1 MSEQLVAVLD
11 WIAVLCLLVGAA
23 LSLVAGVGLV
33 RFPDLLSRMHTAA
46 KPQVL
51 GLLLVLVGIG
61 LRIAPQET
69 GVFNTGT
76 LVLVGLFQVL
86 TVPVAG
92 HIASRVAYRTGRIRD
107 DLLVSDELAERIAER
122 RGGAPPGESGD
133 RQA

>member
-1 MSEQLVAVLD
+1 MSEPLVTVLD
-11 WIAVLCLLVGAA
+11 WLAAVCLLLGAA

-61 LRIAPQET
+61 LRIAPHDT
-69 GVFNTGT
+69 GVFNVGT
-76 LVLVGLFQVL
+76 LILVGLFQVM

-92 HIASRVAYRTGRIRD
+92 HIAARVAYRTGRIRE
-107 DLLVSDELAERIAER
+107 DLLARDELADRIAER
-122 RGGAPPGESGD
+122 RGGGAEGSRG
-133 RQA
+133 A

>member
-1 MSEQLVAVLD
+1 MSEPLVTVLD
-11 WIAVLCLLVGAA
+11 WLAALCLLVGAA

-61 LRIAPQET
+61 LRIAPQDT
-69 GVFNTGT
+69 GVFNVGT
-76 LVLVGLFQVL
+76 LILVGLFQVL

-92 HIASRVAYRTGRIRD
+92 HIAARVAYRTGRIRE
-107 DLLVSDELAERIAER
+107 DLLATDELAHRIAER
-122 RGGAPPGESGD
+122 RGGGADGSRG
-133 RQA
+133 A